1 MLDKEFTKFT
11 ESGFNQPESY
21 FPQYQITK
29 LASDMYQIYDFTER
43 EASLCS
49 TKETLKTI
57 ASLRG
62 GKPLNRELSSKIM
75 GMSDFQTYTVD
86 NSALKITKKASADL
100 DHEPW
105 KLVVAAD
112 GNEYFVSAD
121 TQEEVEHVEKTAA
134 SHMKHVY
141 SIKIQAHNVKEIAKI
156 ADMAETSFGAIQ
168 GTTQIP
174 QSNVICFDVVS
185 ENTPE
190 ETQASIQK
198 EVEESG
204 NIYLPETCYSASN
217 SCCPCGCGKHHLLP
231 DAELPAQQTYQEA
244 PEIPEGQFVL
254 ILPDTPVTAFA
265 SNIYTL
271 KKYASSKYDTYR
283 IYNSDHEIIAEMKKG
298 IELDPSRNTFSDELT
313 AFLNEQLSKQA
324 EGNVEVI
331 GPDGTVKNEGAEL
344 QQGDD
349 IVNKETG
356 EVTKVKKVDAAKQQ
370 DLRKQA
376 RDENETR
383 DVKVSDPTNRVS
395 PFIGHAGV
403 DTELEAVGSDDDNLK
418 EVVPGEKNPDD
429 TKATGDADV
438 KKWKGMREDP
448 SSGKFVVYITET
460 EEHIFDNI
468 TDATNFLTKRD

>member
-1 MLDKEFTKFT
+1 MLDKEFITFK
-11 ESGFNQPESY
+11 ESGFKQPDNY

-29 LASDMYQIYDFTER
+29 LASDTYQIYDFIKR

-49 TKETLKTI
+49 AKETLKTVS
-57 ASLRG
+57 SLRG

-75 GMSDFQTYTVD
+75 NMSDFQTYTID
-86 NSALKITKKASADL
+86 NSALKISKKASADL
-100 DHEPW
+100 EHEPW

-121 TQEEVEHVEKTAA
+121 AEVDEEEKVTKTAA
-134 SHMKHVY
+134 SNIKHVY
-141 SIKIQAHNVKEIAKI
+141 SVKIQAHNIREIAKI
-156 ADMAETSFGAIQ
+156 ADMAEKNLHAVA

-174 QSNVICFDVVS
+174 DQNVICFDVVS
-185 ENTPE
+185 ETTPE
-190 ETQASIQK
+190 EAQASIQK
-198 EVEESG
+198 EIEG
-204 NIYLPETCYSASN
+204 GTIYLPDSCCTVDN
-217 SCCPCGCGKHHLLP
+217 SCCPCGCGKHSILP
-231 DAELPAQQTYQEA
+231 C
-244 PEIPEGQFVL
+244 PEEQKVPEYVVPQNIPEGEFAL
-254 ILPDTPVTAFA
+254 TSPDTVVISVA

-271 KKYASSKYDTYR
+271 RKYAESKYDNYR
-283 IYNSDHEIIAEMKKG
+283 IYDSNHTVIAEMKDG
-298 IELDPSRNTFSDELT
+298 VELDPSKETFGDELT
-313 AFLNEQLSKQA
+313 AFLNEQLAKKA

-356 EVTKVKKVDAAKQQ
+356 EVTKVKKVDASEQQ
-370 DLRKQA
+370 DLSKQA
-376 RDENETR
+376 RDENETQ

-395 PFIGHAGV
+395 PFIGHADV
-403 DTELEAVGSDDDNLK
+403 DSGLEALGADDTLK
-418 EVVPGEKNPDD
+418 EVVPGEKNPED
-429 TKATGDADV
+429 TKATGDEDV